1 MAGPTHSR
9 AKIFFLL
16 LLLPSYA
23 LSVSDLEHMCAC
35 ERVLALVV
43 EREKENA
50 RTWAC
55 SSFFIIARGME
66 VGAQLYSPFPGLM
79 CA

>member
-35 ERVLALVV
+35 ERVLARVV

>member
-35 ERVLALVV
+35 ERVLAHVV
-43 EREKENA
+43 ERERENA